1 MKDEAARRALVTFII
16 GRLILEALASDD
28 VKEALGEVNMISKEI
43 LIALT
48 DGGSNET
55 IIDPSDQL
63 SGMCYNISRYR
74 IASQMGHHW
83 FGNLFDLAVRKEQ
96 S

>member
-16 GRLILEALASDD
+16 GRLILEALASYD
-28 VKEALGEVNMISKEI
+28 VKEALGEVNTISKEI

-55 IIDPSDQL
+55 IIDPSD
-63 SGMCYNISRYR
+63 
-74 IASQMGHHW
+74 
-83 FGNLFDLAVRKEQ
+83 
-96 S
+96 